1 MELEVGGVC
10 EAFIAVGALKRSLP
24 RMGAFMLNTIK
35 KRTQNVKFRVYKTW
49 TMCLNTTES
58 Q

>member
-10 EAFIAVGALKRSLP
+10 EAFITVCALKRSLP

-35 KRTQNVKFRVYKTW
+35 KEHRMLNLDSLPEINNVFRHY
-49 TMCLNTTES
+49 
-58 Q
+58 